1 MQVVGFR
8 VDRRGKVKDYT
19 TSFKEIE
26 KKIIKMS
33 VYLVLFNATG
43 QVVYAGTITQGVQ
56 PIIDVLKDLA
66 EPVAYAFMVK
76 GFLKL
81 MSGAETEGLKTIK
94 YAVGGYI
101 GIQWIP
107 EVFKIIRGLSPVP

>member
-1 MQVVGFR
+1 MQVVGFG
-8 VDRRGKVKDYT
+8 VSKSGKIKSYSID
-19 TSFKEIE
+19 SKNLE
-26 KKIIKMS
+26 KKLIKAS
-33 VYLVLFNATG
+33 LYLVLFNATG
-43 QVVYAGTITQGVQ
+43 QVVYAGPIAQGVQ

-81 MSGAETEGLKTIK
+81 MSGAENEGLKTIK
-94 YAVGGYI
+94 YAVGGYV

-107 EVFKIIRGLSPVP
+107 EVFKIIRGFSPVP